1 MGDSDIQSVRIRRAG
16 FGMEI
21 RYELPCAVCSGV
33 LTHLSLDGFAVR
45 AAGIP
50 PVGAS
55 LVLVLESSHL
65 RLPAVVQWTKPGGF
79 GARLDLLGAHQTH
92 ALARFIDAQ
101 QEADGAGESRSA

>member
-1 MGDSDIQSVRIRRAG
+1 MSDSDIQSVRVRRTG
-16 FGMEI
+16 FGLEI
-21 RYELPCAVCSGV
+21 RYELSCAICSGV

-55 LVLVLESSHL
+55 LMLVLESARL

-79 GARLDLLGAHQTH
+79 GARLELLGAHQTH
-92 ALARFIDAQ
+92 ALARFIEAQ
-101 QEADGAGESRSA
+101 ERADGAGESRSA